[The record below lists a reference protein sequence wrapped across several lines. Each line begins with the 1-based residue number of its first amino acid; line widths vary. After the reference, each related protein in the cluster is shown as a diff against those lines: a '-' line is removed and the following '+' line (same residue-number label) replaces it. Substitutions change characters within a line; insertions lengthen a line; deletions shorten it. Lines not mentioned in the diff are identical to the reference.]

1 MLMEDA
7 TEAEKDLQALEIL
20 LGDKIAFTVGETAKI
35 LGRSVRWVLQKTAS
49 GKLAS
54 ARIGAQRRILRPTII
69 RALRRASNSRVVE
82 RRKRSA
88 APEFT
93 QHT

>member
-49 GKLAS
+49 GKWRRPGSAPKGAS
-54 ARIGAQRRILRPTII
+54 PA
-69 RALRRASNSRVVE
+69 
-82 RRKRSA
+82 
-88 APEFT
+88 
-93 QHT
+93 